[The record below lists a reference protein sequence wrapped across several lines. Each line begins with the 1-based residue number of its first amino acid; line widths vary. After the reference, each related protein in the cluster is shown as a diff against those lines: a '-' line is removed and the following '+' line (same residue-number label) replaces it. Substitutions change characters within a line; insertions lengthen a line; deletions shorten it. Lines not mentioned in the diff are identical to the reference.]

1 MDPQPITLTGRH
13 VRLEPLTLDHA
24 PDLLAALLA
33 DVGIWQWLLIAPP
46 TTPAAM
52 AEYIQSALEAQR
64 DGSTL
69 AFVQIHPANGRAVG
83 STRYL
88 NISRR
93 DRGLEIGWTWLGKP
107 WQRTSI
113 NTEAKYLL
121 LRHAFEDLGALRVQ
135 LKTDALNIQSQT
147 AIARIG
153 GVREGVLRKH
163 MLVYGGRMRDTMMF
177 SIVDDE
183 WPAVKARL
191 ETMLA
196 AYPSP
201 AESEL

>member
-13 VRLEPLTLDHA
+13 VRLEPLALAHA
-24 PDLLAALLA
+24 PDLLPAALA
-33 DVGIWQWLLIAPP
+33 DLGIWQWLPVEPP
-46 TTPAAM
+46 TTPAGMEA
-52 AEYIQSALEAQR
+52 YIQTALDSQR

-69 AFVQIHPANGRAVG
+69 AFAQISRASGRAVG

-107 WQRTSI
+107 WQRTGI

-121 LRHAFEDLGALRVQ
+121 LRHAFEDLGAVRVQ
-135 LKTDALNIQSQT
+135 LKTDGRNIQSQT

-153 GVREGVLRKH
+153 AVREGVLRRH
-163 MLVYGGRMRDTMMF
+163 MLVRAGHIRDTVMF

-191 ETMLA
+191 
-196 AYPSP
+196 
-201 AESEL
+201 